1 MTTNFVEDSDCSDY
15 SDKRKKDTSRPT
27 RHDKAKSTASDR
39 RIVHWSE
46 DSVHSGENRRTFRP
60 TRRKYGRSGD
70 SEDSDDSGGSSDES
84 KSHPGS
90 RKRHS
95 SRQRDTS
102 DAEKERQDR
111 RHRKSKDESS
121 KRDPSSSSD
130 YRSDRNSRK
139 GSRRRKDKPSREPSD
154 RDDESDRDG
163 SPSRRRS
170 RRSDSSSDGDY
181 RTFSSARSSRRRSHS
196 RRRHRDSIKV
206 GYFDGRSSLDSFL
219 VKFNAA
225 ARYNGWTEADKC
237 AHLKTSLT
245 GAAAA
250 LLWQLED
257 ASFGEIID
265 KLTAHYGSKEVLEL
279 KCYRRKSSESL
290 QEVAAELERLS
301 ALAYPGA
308 MILMP
313 DILAVDAFI
322 EALDNTAL
330 LPSCRSENRH
340 LFAILWLQR

>member
-1 MTTNFVEDSDCSDY
+1 
-15 SDKRKKDTSRPT
+15 
-27 RHDKAKSTASDR
+27 
-39 RIVHWSE
+39 
-46 DSVHSGENRRTFRP
+46 
-60 TRRKYGRSGD
+60 
-70 SEDSDDSGGSSDES
+70 
-84 KSHPGS
+84 
-90 RKRHS
+90 
-95 SRQRDTS
+95 
-102 DAEKERQDR
+102 
-111 RHRKSKDESS
+111 
-121 KRDPSSSSD
+121 
-130 YRSDRNSRK
+130 
-139 GSRRRKDKPSREPSD
+139 
-154 RDDESDRDG
+154 
-163 SPSRRRS
+163 
-170 RRSDSSSDGDY
+170 
-181 RTFSSARSSRRRSHS
+181 
-196 RRRHRDSIKV
+196 
-206 GYFDGRSSLDSFL
+206 

-279 KCYRRKSSESL
+279 KCYRRKISESL

-330 LPSCRSENRH
+330 KYKLQEREPSSLRDTLVTAMKLESLMLARDSAKDQVRRPLRAAKADVSSVQTSGQVGVSSPH
-340 LFAILWLQR
+340 LRRAAEETCQVRGIRES